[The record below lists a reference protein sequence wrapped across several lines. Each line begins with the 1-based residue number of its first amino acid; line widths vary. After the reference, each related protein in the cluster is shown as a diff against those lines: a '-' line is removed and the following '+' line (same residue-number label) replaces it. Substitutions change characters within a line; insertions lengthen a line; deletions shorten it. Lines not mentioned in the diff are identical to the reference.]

1 MSNVSERILLRMK
14 QLNLQQVDL
23 IAATESSKGTVSKWI
38 SGVNMPSGKS
48 IIPLAKALKTTPE
61 WILTGEGP
69 PLLKD
74 QTLQEVSTW
83 DESTPINKD
92 EIEIPFFQ
100 NFSFDCGSG
109 SVGEALK
116 AQSQVLRIS
125 KATLRDLG
133 IEKENAVAT
142 GASGDSMKPTIKDG
156 DTIYLDLGRKTI
168 KDGKIFAICHGGLF
182 VAKRLYNL
190 PMGGVRIVSDNTAEY
205 PEVLLNAEERKEQE
219 FEIVGWVWRIT
230 STDNW

>member
-1 MSNVSERILLRMK
+1 MFLHERIQQKLKEKNLK
-14 QLNLQQVDL
+14 QAD
-23 IAATESSKGTVSKWI
+23 IARST
-38 SGVNMPSGKS
+38 GKS
-48 IIPLAKALKTTPE
+48 TAAVTKWLRGENIPKAENLKAIAKLLEVSDEWLLTGKNLTVLDSQDLQPLSEWDETTPIE
-61 WILTGEGP
+61 E
-69 PLLKD
+69 
-74 QTLQEVSTW
+74 
-83 DESTPINKD
+83 D

-116 AQSQVLRIS
+116 AQSQALRIS

-142 GASGDSMKPTIKDG
+142 GASGNSMKPTIKDG

-205 PEVLLNAEERKEQE
+205 PEVLLTAEEIKEQE
-219 FEIVGWVWRIT
+219 FEVIGWVWQISSIER
-230 STDNW
+230 W

>member
-1 MSNVSERILLRMK
+1 METLGTRLK
-14 QLNLQQVDL
+14 QLRKEKKLTQQQL
-23 IAATESSKGTVSKWI
+23 AEAIGVSKTSVIYWEKDENTPKHE
-38 SGVNMPSGKS
+38 SLKA
-48 IIPLAKALKTTPE
+48 LAKNLSTNVEWLLTGKKIVSQSSQELQPLSEWDETTPIE
-61 WILTGEGP
+61 E
-69 PLLKD
+69 
-74 QTLQEVSTW
+74 
-83 DESTPINKD
+83 D

-116 AQSQVLRIS
+116 AQSQALRIS

-205 PEVLLNAEERKEQE
+205 PEVLLTAEERKVQE
-219 FEIVGWVWRIT
+219 FEVIGWVWRIT
-230 STDNW
+230 STESW

>member
-1 MSNVSERILLRMK
+1 MFLHERIQQKLKEKNLK
-14 QLNLQQVDL
+14 QAD
-23 IAATESSKGTVSKWI
+23 IARST
-38 SGVNMPSGKS
+38 GKS
-48 IIPLAKALKTTPE
+48 TAAVTKWLRGENIPKAENLKAIAKLLEVSDEWLLTGKNLTVLDSQDLQPLSEWDETTPIE
-61 WILTGEGP
+61 E
-69 PLLKD
+69 
-74 QTLQEVSTW
+74 
-83 DESTPINKD
+83 D

-116 AQSQVLRIS
+116 AQSQALRIS

-205 PEVLLNAEERKEQE
+205 PEVLLTAEERKEQE
-219 FEIVGWVWRIT
+219 FEVIGWVWQISSLER
-230 STDNW
+230 W

>member
-1 MSNVSERILLRMK
+1 MFLHERIQQKLKEKNLK
-14 QLNLQQVDL
+14 QAD
-23 IAATESSKGTVSKWI
+23 IARAT
-38 SGVNMPSGKS
+38 GKS
-48 IIPLAKALKTTPE
+48 TAAVTKWLRGENIPKAENLKAIAKLLEVSDEWLLTGKNLTVLESQDLQTLSEWDETTPIE
-61 WILTGEGP
+61 E
-69 PLLKD
+69 D
-74 QTLQEVSTW
+74 EV
-83 DESTPINKD
+83 
-92 EIEIPFFQ
+92 EIPFFQ

-116 AQSQVLRIS
+116 AQSQALRIS

-205 PEVLLNAEERKEQE
+205 PEVLLTAEEIKEQE
-219 FEIVGWVWRIT
+219 FEVIGWVWQISSIER
-230 STDNW
+230 W

>member
-1 MSNVSERILLRMK
+1 MQTTSDRIFSRMK
-14 QLNLQQVDL
+14 VLNLRHKDL
-23 IAATESSKGTVSKWI
+23 VEATGASKGTVTGW
-38 SGVNMPSGKS
+38 VNGTNNPTGKRL
-48 IIPLAKALKTTPE
+48 IALATALKTTPE

-69 PLLKD
+69 IPLKE
-74 QTLQEVSTW
+74 QNLQEISAW
-83 DESTPINKD
+83 DETTPIDED

-116 AQSQVLRIS
+116 AQSQALRIS
-125 KATLRDLG
+125 KSTLRDLG

-205 PEVLLNAEERKEQE
+205 PEVLLTAEERKKQE
-219 FEIVGWVWRIT
+219 FEVIGWVWRIT
-230 STDNW
+230 STESW

>member
-1 MSNVSERILLRMK
+1 METLGTRLK
-14 QLNLQQVDL
+14 QLRKEKKLTQQQL
-23 IAATESSKGTVSKWI
+23 AEAIGVSKTSVIYWEKDENTPKHE
-38 SGVNMPSGKS
+38 SLKA
-48 IIPLAKALKTTPE
+48 LAKNLSTNVEWLLTGKKIVSQSSQELQPLSEWDETTP
-61 WILTGEGP
+61 I
-69 PLLKD
+69 
-74 QTLQEVSTW
+74 
-83 DESTPINKD
+83 DED

-116 AQSQVLRIS
+116 AQSQALRIS

-205 PEVLLNAEERKEQE
+205 PEVLLTAEERKEQE
-219 FEIVGWVWRIT
+219 FEVIGWVWQISSLER
-230 STDNW
+230 W

>member
-1 MSNVSERILLRMK
+1 MFLHERIQQKLKEKNLK
-14 QLNLQQVDL
+14 QAD
-23 IAATESSKGTVSKWI
+23 IARAT
-38 SGVNMPSGKS
+38 GKS
-48 IIPLAKALKTTPE
+48 TAAVTKWLRGENVPKAENLKAIAKLLEVSDEWLLTGKNLTVLENQDLQTLSEWDETTPIE
-61 WILTGEGP
+61 E
-69 PLLKD
+69 
-74 QTLQEVSTW
+74 
-83 DESTPINKD
+83 D

-116 AQSQVLRIS
+116 AQSQALRIS

-190 PMGGVRIVSDNTAEY
+190 PMGGVRIVSDNTVEY
-205 PEVLLNAEERKEQE
+205 PEVLLTAEERKEQE
-219 FEIVGWVWRIT
+219 FEVIGWVWRIT
-230 STDNW
+230 STESW

>member
-1 MSNVSERILLRMK
+1 MFLHERIQQKLKEKNLK
-14 QLNLQQVDL
+14 QAD
-23 IAATESSKGTVSKWI
+23 IARAT
-38 SGVNMPSGKS
+38 GKS
-48 IIPLAKALKTTPE
+48 TAAVTKWLRGENIPKAENLKAIAKLLEVSDEWLLTGKNLTVLESQDLQPLSEWDETTP
-61 WILTGEGP
+61 I
-69 PLLKD
+69 
-74 QTLQEVSTW
+74 
-83 DESTPINKD
+83 DED

-116 AQSQVLRIS
+116 AQSQALRIS

-205 PEVLLNAEERKEQE
+205 PEVLLTAEERKEQE
-219 FEIVGWVWRIT
+219 FEVIGWVWRIT
-230 STDNW
+230 STESW

>member
-1 MSNVSERILLRMK
+1 MFLHERIQQKLKEKNLK
-14 QLNLQQVDL
+14 QAD
-23 IAATESSKGTVSKWI
+23 IARAT
-38 SGVNMPSGKS
+38 GKS
-48 IIPLAKALKTTPE
+48 TAAVTKWLRGENVPKAENLKAIAKLLEVSDEWLLTGKNLTVLENQDLQTLSEWDETTPIE
-61 WILTGEGP
+61 E
-69 PLLKD
+69 
-74 QTLQEVSTW
+74 
-83 DESTPINKD
+83 D

-116 AQSQVLRIS
+116 AQSQALRIS

-190 PMGGVRIVSDNTAEY
+190 PMGGVRIVSDNTVEY
-205 PEVLLNAEERKEQE
+205 PEVLLTAEERKEQE
-219 FEIVGWVWRIT
+219 FEVIGWVWQISSIER
-230 STDNW
+230 W

>member
-1 MSNVSERILLRMK
+1 METLGTRLK
-14 QLNLQQVDL
+14 QLRKEKKLTQQQL
-23 IAATESSKGTVSKWI
+23 AEAIGVSKTSVIYWEKDENTPKHE
-38 SGVNMPSGKS
+38 SLKA
-48 IIPLAKALKTTPE
+48 LAKNLSTNVEWLLTGKKIVSQSSQELQPLSEWDETTPIE
-61 WILTGEGP
+61 E
-69 PLLKD
+69 
-74 QTLQEVSTW
+74 
-83 DESTPINKD
+83 D

-109 SVGEALK
+109 AIGEALK
-116 AQSQVLRIS
+116 AQSQALRIS

-205 PEVLLNAEERKEQE
+205 PEVLLTAEERKKQE
-219 FEIVGWVWRIT
+219 FEVIGWVWQISSIER
-230 STDNW
+230 W

>member
-1 MSNVSERILLRMK
+1 MFLHERIQQKLKEKNLK
-14 QLNLQQVDL
+14 QAD
-23 IAATESSKGTVSKWI
+23 IARST
-38 SGVNMPSGKS
+38 GKS
-48 IIPLAKALKTTPE
+48 TAAVTKWLRGENIPKAENLKAIAKLLEVSDEWLLTGKNLTVLDSQDLQPLSEWDETTPIE
-61 WILTGEGP
+61 E
-69 PLLKD
+69 
-74 QTLQEVSTW
+74 
-83 DESTPINKD
+83 D

-116 AQSQVLRIS
+116 AQSQALRIS

-142 GASGDSMKPTIKDG
+142 GASGNSMKPTIKDG

-205 PEVLLNAEERKEQE
+205 PEVLLTAEERKEQE
-219 FEIVGWVWRIT
+219 FEVIGWVWRIT
-230 STDNW
+230 STESW

>member
-74 QTLQEVSTW
+74 QTLQEVS
-83 DESTPINKD
+83 
-92 EIEIPFFQ
+92 
-100 NFSFDCGSG
+100 
-109 SVGEALK
+109 
-116 AQSQVLRIS
+116 
-125 KATLRDLG
+125 
-133 IEKENAVAT
+133 
-142 GASGDSMKPTIKDG
+142 
-156 DTIYLDLGRKTI
+156 
-168 KDGKIFAICHGGLF
+168 
-182 VAKRLYNL
+182 
-190 PMGGVRIVSDNTAEY
+190 
-205 PEVLLNAEERKEQE
+205 
-219 FEIVGWVWRIT
+219 
-230 STDNW
+230 

>member
-1 MSNVSERILLRMK
+1 MFLHERIQQKLKEKNLK
-14 QLNLQQVDL
+14 QAD
-23 IAATESSKGTVSKWI
+23 IARAT
-38 SGVNMPSGKS
+38 GKS
-48 IIPLAKALKTTPE
+48 TAAVTKWLRGENIPKAENLKAIAKLLEVSDEWLLTGKNLTVLESQDLQPLSEWDKTTPIE
-61 WILTGEGP
+61 E
-69 PLLKD
+69 
-74 QTLQEVSTW
+74 
-83 DESTPINKD
+83 D

-116 AQSQVLRIS
+116 AQSQALRIS

-205 PEVLLNAEERKEQE
+205 PEVLLTAEERKEQE
-219 FEIVGWVWRIT
+219 FEVIGWVWQISSLER
-230 STDNW
+230 W

>member
-1 MSNVSERILLRMK
+1 MFLHERIQQKLKEKNLK
-14 QLNLQQVDL
+14 QAD
-23 IAATESSKGTVSKWI
+23 IARAT
-38 SGVNMPSGKS
+38 GKS
-48 IIPLAKALKTTPE
+48 TAAVTKWLRGENIPKAENLKAIAKLLEVSDEWLLTGKNLTVLESQDLQSLSEWDETTPIE
-61 WILTGEGP
+61 E
-69 PLLKD
+69 
-74 QTLQEVSTW
+74 
-83 DESTPINKD
+83 D

-116 AQSQVLRIS
+116 AQSQALRIS

-205 PEVLLNAEERKEQE
+205 PEVLLTAEERKEQE
-219 FEIVGWVWRIT
+219 FEVIGWVWRIT
-230 STDNW
+230 STESW

>member
-1 MSNVSERILLRMK
+1 MFLHERIQQKLKEKNLK
-14 QLNLQQVDL
+14 QAD
-23 IAATESSKGTVSKWI
+23 IARST
-38 SGVNMPSGKS
+38 GKS
-48 IIPLAKALKTTPE
+48 TAAVTKWLRGENIPKAENLKAIAKLLEVSDEWLLTGKNLTVLDSQDLQPLSEWDETTPIE
-61 WILTGEGP
+61 E
-69 PLLKD
+69 
-74 QTLQEVSTW
+74 
-83 DESTPINKD
+83 D

-116 AQSQVLRIS
+116 AQSQALRIS

-205 PEVLLNAEERKEQE
+205 PEVLLTAEERKKQE
-219 FEIVGWVWRIT
+219 FEVIGWVWRIT
-230 STDNW
+230 STESW

>member
-1 MSNVSERILLRMK
+1 METLGTRLK
-14 QLNLQQVDL
+14 QLRKEKKLTQQQL
-23 IAATESSKGTVSKWI
+23 AEAIGVSKTSVIYWEKDENTPKHE
-38 SGVNMPSGKS
+38 SLKA
-48 IIPLAKALKTTPE
+48 LAKNLSTNVEWLLTGKKIVSQNSQELQPLSEWDETTPIE
-61 WILTGEGP
+61 E
-69 PLLKD
+69 
-74 QTLQEVSTW
+74 
-83 DESTPINKD
+83 D

-116 AQSQVLRIS
+116 AQSQALRIS

-205 PEVLLNAEERKEQE
+205 PEVLLTAEERKEQE
-219 FEIVGWVWRIT
+219 FEVIGWVWRIT
-230 STDNW
+230 STESW

>member
-1 MSNVSERILLRMK
+1 MFLHERIQQKLKEKNLK
-14 QLNLQQVDL
+14 QAD
-23 IAATESSKGTVSKWI
+23 IARST
-38 SGVNMPSGKS
+38 GKS
-48 IIPLAKALKTTPE
+48 TAAVTKWLRGENIPKAENLKAIAKLLEVSDEWLLTGKNLTVLDSQDLQPLSEWDETTPIE
-61 WILTGEGP
+61 E
-69 PLLKD
+69 
-74 QTLQEVSTW
+74 
-83 DESTPINKD
+83 D

-116 AQSQVLRIS
+116 AQSQALRIS

-205 PEVLLNAEERKEQE
+205 PEVLLTAEERKKQE
-219 FEIVGWVWRIT
+219 FEVMGWVWQISSLER
-230 STDNW
+230 W

>member
-1 MSNVSERILLRMK
+1 MFLHERIQQKLKEKNLK
-14 QLNLQQVDL
+14 QAD
-23 IAATESSKGTVSKWI
+23 IARST
-38 SGVNMPSGKS
+38 GKS
-48 IIPLAKALKTTPE
+48 TAAVTKWLRGENIPKAENLKAIAKLLEVSDEWLLTGKNLTVLDSQDLQPLSEWDETTPIE
-61 WILTGEGP
+61 E
-69 PLLKD
+69 
-74 QTLQEVSTW
+74 
-83 DESTPINKD
+83 D

-116 AQSQVLRIS
+116 AQSQALRIS

-205 PEVLLNAEERKEQE
+205 PEVLLTAEERKEQE
-219 FEIVGWVWRIT
+219 FEVIGWVWRIT
-230 STDNW
+230 STESW

>member
-1 MSNVSERILLRMK
+1 MFLHERIQQKLKEKNLK
-14 QLNLQQVDL
+14 QAD
-23 IAATESSKGTVSKWI
+23 IARAT
-38 SGVNMPSGKS
+38 GKS
-48 IIPLAKALKTTPE
+48 TAAVTKWLRGENIPKAENLKAIAKLLEVSDEWLLTGKKLTVLENQDLQPLSEWDETTPIE
-61 WILTGEGP
+61 E
-69 PLLKD
+69 
-74 QTLQEVSTW
+74 
-83 DESTPINKD
+83 D

-116 AQSQVLRIS
+116 AQSQALRIS

-205 PEVLLNAEERKEQE
+205 PEVLLTAEERKEQE
-219 FEIVGWVWRIT
+219 FEVIGWVWQISSIER
-230 STDNW
+230 W

>member
-1 MSNVSERILLRMK
+1 METLGTRLK
-14 QLNLQQVDL
+14 QLRKEKKLTQQQL
-23 IAATESSKGTVSKWI
+23 AEAIGVSKTSVIYWEKDENTPKHE
-38 SGVNMPSGKS
+38 SLKA
-48 IIPLAKALKTTPE
+48 LAKNLSTNVEWLLTGKKIVSQSSQELQPLSEWDETTPIE
-61 WILTGEGP
+61 E
-69 PLLKD
+69 
-74 QTLQEVSTW
+74 
-83 DESTPINKD
+83 D

-116 AQSQVLRIS
+116 AQSQALRIS

-205 PEVLLNAEERKEQE
+205 PEVLLTAEERKKQE
-219 FEIVGWVWRIT
+219 FEVIGWVWRIT
-230 STDNW
+230 STESW

>member
-1 MSNVSERILLRMK
+1 MFLHERIQQKLKEKNLK
-14 QLNLQQVDL
+14 QAD
-23 IAATESSKGTVSKWI
+23 IARST
-38 SGVNMPSGKS
+38 GKS
-48 IIPLAKALKTTPE
+48 TAAVTKWLRGENIPKAENLKAIAKLLEVSDEWLLTGKNLTVLDSQDLQPLSEWDETTPIE
-61 WILTGEGP
+61 E
-69 PLLKD
+69 
-74 QTLQEVSTW
+74 
-83 DESTPINKD
+83 D

-116 AQSQVLRIS
+116 AQSQALRIS

-205 PEVLLNAEERKEQE
+205 PEVLLTAKERKEQE
-219 FEIVGWVWRIT
+219 FEVIGWVWRIT
-230 STDNW
+230 STESW

>member
-1 MSNVSERILLRMK
+1 MFLHERIQQKLKEKNLK
-14 QLNLQQVDL
+14 QAD
-23 IAATESSKGTVSKWI
+23 IARST
-38 SGVNMPSGKS
+38 GKS
-48 IIPLAKALKTTPE
+48 TAAVTKWLRGENIPKAENLKAIAKLLEVSDEWLLTGKNLTVLDSQDLQPLSEWEETTPIE
-61 WILTGEGP
+61 E
-69 PLLKD
+69 
-74 QTLQEVSTW
+74 
-83 DESTPINKD
+83 D

-116 AQSQVLRIS
+116 AQSQALRIS

-133 IEKENAVAT
+133 IEKENALAT

-205 PEVLLNAEERKEQE
+205 PEVLLTAEERKEQE
-219 FEIVGWVWRIT
+219 FEVIGWVWRIT
-230 STDNW
+230 STESW

>member
-1 MSNVSERILLRMK
+1 MFLHERIQQKLKEKNLK
-14 QLNLQQVDL
+14 QAD
-23 IAATESSKGTVSKWI
+23 IARST
-38 SGVNMPSGKS
+38 GKS
-48 IIPLAKALKTTPE
+48 TAAVTKWLRGENIPKAENLKAIAKLLEVSDEWLLTGKNLTVLDSQDLQPLSEWDETTPIE
-61 WILTGEGP
+61 E
-69 PLLKD
+69 
-74 QTLQEVSTW
+74 
-83 DESTPINKD
+83 D

-116 AQSQVLRIS
+116 AQSQALRIS

-205 PEVLLNAEERKEQE
+205 PEVLLTAEERKKQE
-219 FEIVGWVWRIT
+219 FEIVGWVWQISSIER
-230 STDNW
+230 W

>member
-1 MSNVSERILLRMK
+1 MFLHERIQQKLKEKNLK
-14 QLNLQQVDL
+14 QAD
-23 IAATESSKGTVSKWI
+23 IARST
-38 SGVNMPSGKS
+38 GKS
-48 IIPLAKALKTTPE
+48 TAAVTKWLRGENIPKAENLKAIAKLLKVSDEWLLTGKNLTVLDSQDLQPLSEWDETTPIE
-61 WILTGEGP
+61 E
-69 PLLKD
+69 
-74 QTLQEVSTW
+74 
-83 DESTPINKD
+83 D

-116 AQSQVLRIS
+116 AQSQALRIS

-142 GASGDSMKPTIKDG
+142 GASGNSMKPTIKDG

-205 PEVLLNAEERKEQE
+205 PEVLLTAEEIKEQE
-219 FEIVGWVWRIT
+219 FEVIGWVWQISSIER
-230 STDNW
+230 W

>member
-1 MSNVSERILLRMK
+1 MFLHERIQQKLKEKNLK
-14 QLNLQQVDL
+14 QAD
-23 IAATESSKGTVSKWI
+23 IARAT
-38 SGVNMPSGKS
+38 GKS
-48 IIPLAKALKTTPE
+48 TAAVTKWLRGENVPKAENLKAIAKLLEVSDEWLLTGKNLTVLENQDLQTLSEWDETTPIE
-61 WILTGEGP
+61 E
-69 PLLKD
+69 
-74 QTLQEVSTW
+74 
-83 DESTPINKD
+83 D

-116 AQSQVLRIS
+116 AQSQALRIS

-205 PEVLLNAEERKEQE
+205 PEVLLTAEERKEQE
-219 FEIVGWVWRIT
+219 FEVIGWVWRIT
-230 STDNW
+230 STESW

>member
-1 MSNVSERILLRMK
+1 MFLHERIQQKLKEKNLK
-14 QLNLQQVDL
+14 QAD
-23 IAATESSKGTVSKWI
+23 IARAT
-38 SGVNMPSGKS
+38 GKS
-48 IIPLAKALKTTPE
+48 TAAVTKWLRGENVPKAENLKAIAKLLEVSDEWLLTGKNLTVLESQDLQPLSEWDETTP
-61 WILTGEGP
+61 I
-69 PLLKD
+69 
-74 QTLQEVSTW
+74 
-83 DESTPINKD
+83 DED

-116 AQSQVLRIS
+116 AQSQALRIS

-205 PEVLLNAEERKEQE
+205 PEVLLTAEERKKQE
-219 FEIVGWVWRIT
+219 FEVIGWVWQISSIER
-230 STDNW
+230 W